1 MSGLTFYVGF
11 KSDYCLIQLV
21 TVFIKGK
28 EAGTVYF
35 TLNEL
40 RFLAG
45 TVIKVVMYKLWIFS
59 GLSHYSEFG
68 FLTSMTLFQMSS
80 LFSV

>member
-1 MSGLTFYVGF
+1 M
-11 KSDYCLIQLV
+11 

-35 TLNEL
+35 VSTLNAL

-45 TVIKVVMYKLWIFS
+45 TVIKVMMYKLWIFP

-68 FLTSMTLFQMSS
+68 FLTSMTLFKMSS